1 MGIRTSN
8 KNKVVNDSEI
18 YKNSEI
24 FKNREVKQV
33 TQYTTPSI
41 RHPNAEEMKRFMVI
55 NHIWKIG
62 DRFYKLAYEHYG
74 DSKYW
79 WVIAW
84 FNQKPLES
92 DFKIGDIV
100 LIPKPLE
107 EALTYF
113 E

>member
-41 RHPNAEEMKRFMVI
+41 RHPNAEEMKRDNI
-55 NHIWKIG
+55 
-62 DRFYKLAYEHYG
+62 YG
-74 DSKYW
+74 MI
-79 WVIAW
+79 IA
-84 FNQKPLES
+84 NDHE
-92 DFKIGDIV
+92 
-100 LIPKPLE
+100 
-107 EALTYF
+107 
-113 E
+113 